1 MAKITSVYRCQQ
13 CNATSPKWMGQCSSC
28 KAWNSMVEEIQEK
41 TTRRLGNATIGKSK
55 VIKLSDVS
63 SEAKVYERAS
73 TGSAEFDRV
82 LGGGMVTGSVVLVAG
97 EPGIG
102 KSTLLTQLA
111 MRAGNATTGRRDDGS
126 KVLYVC
132 GEESVEQ
139 VKLRIDRLR
148 QVSSN
153 NSQLSKNIDKEIN
166 NSIIE
171 QLYFLPEMNVDRVVL
186 EAQTLKP
193 TLMIV
198 DSIQTMTTGDLEGM
212 AGSVGQVR
220 ECALRL
226 TELSK
231 REGITTFIV
240 GHVTKEGTIAGPKV
254 LEHMVDV
261 VIQLWGEEDRA
272 WRFAKTQKNRFGTT
286 DEVGVFEMS
295 ESGMV
300 DVTNPSGVFLE
311 EIQTGVP
318 GSAIVALIEGTRP
331 VLVEIQALVVD
342 SALAM
347 PRRVVN
353 GIPLNKLQVIAAVLQ
368 KRCGLALGNRDI
380 FVNVAGGLKVDE
392 PAADLGIAL
401 AIASSFANKPLDKGA
416 VAIGEVGLLGE
427 IRKVGML
434 KRRIDESKKMGF
446 STIISPNEYKNIGQ
460 VIRASNLSSRH
471 SSREE

>member
-342 SALAM
+342 SALAC
-347 PRRVVN
+347 
-353 GIPLNKLQVIAAVLQ
+353 Q
-368 KRCGLALGNRDI
+368 
-380 FVNVAGGLKVDE
+380 
-392 PAADLGIAL
+392 
-401 AIASSFANKPLDKGA
+401 
-416 VAIGEVGLLGE
+416 
-427 IRKVGML
+427 
-434 KRRIDESKKMGF
+434 
-446 STIISPNEYKNIGQ
+446 
-460 VIRASNLSSRH
+460 
-471 SSREE
+471 EE